1 MAMLN
6 GRLYRAAFVPFLFAL
21 GIAAFSLGS
30 RPLPLTSTLA
40 PDAFE
45 GAPAYSELQRLDAS
59 FPQRRPGSPSDEAL
73 ARYVAQKLEGLGGSA
88 GGGFSVHTYRFDAE
102 TVAGRQT
109 LTDVVARRAGST
121 GAAPI
126 LIVAHRDAARR
137 GSAAELSGT
146 AALLELARVFA
157 ERETK
162 RTIIIASTSGGS
174 GGDAGAAQLL
184 SGGGEL
190 GGAATAGA
198 GSAPLDAAIVLGD
211 VAGTRTRPP
220 IVVPYSDGVGSAP
233 LELQRTVDAAIT
245 QNVGIDPG
253 APSTLG
259 QLAHLAFP
267 LSVGEQGALD
277 ARGVP
282 AVLVQASGESGPA
295 RGAPVGGER
304 LELFGRAV
312 LSAVDA
318 LDTAPDVAPAMETDL
333 VLGRKTMPAWVLRL
347 LVLTL
352 LLPPLITVL
361 DGLAR
366 ARRRRLSVGR
376 STLWA
381 LSCAL
386 PFLSCAVLA
395 YLLGWLGV
403 LGATPAGAVL
413 PSALP
418 FGARAATAVAALVLT
433 FAFSWLLRGMLI
445 RRLGSDV
452 RPDPEMAGLALL
464 SVLVTIA
471 LLAWLGNPLTAL
483 LALPA
488 LHLWLALA
496 DPRRL
501 DIGRLPRRAVSLALV
516 VLGLAPLLLLVLFY
530 THQLGLGVGDVA
542 WMGVL
547 LLAAG
552 HVGVVGAILWSGAL
566 GCLAAAALVALDVL
580 PATVGVPS
588 VEAVEVTIR
597 GPLSYAGPGSLGG
610 TESALRR

>member
-21 GIAAFSLGS
+21 AIAAFSLGS

-45 GAPAYSELQRLDAS
+45 GAPAYSELQRLVAS
-59 FPQRRPGSPSDEAL
+59 FPQRRPGSPGDEGL
-73 ARYVAQKLEGLGGSA
+73 ARYVAQKLEGLGGTA
-88 GGGFSVHTYRFDAE
+88 GGGFSVHSYRFGAQTID
-102 TVAGRQT
+102 GQQT

-121 GAAPI
+121 SASPI
-126 LIVAHRDAARR
+126 LILAHRDAARR

-162 RTIIIASTSGGS
+162 RTIILASTSGGS
-174 GGDAGAAQLL
+174 GGDVGAAQLL
-184 SGGGEL
+184 ASTSEL
-190 GGAATAGA
+190 GGAATGGSA
-198 GSAPLDAAIVLGD
+198 SAPLDAAIVLGD
-211 VAGTRTRPP
+211 VAGTHTRPP
-220 IVVPYSDGVGSAP
+220 LVVPYSNGVGSAP
-233 LELQRTVDAAIT
+233 LQLQRTVAAAIT

-267 LSVGEQGALD
+267 LTVGEQGVLD

-282 AVLVQASGESGPA
+282 AVLVQASGESEPSS
-295 RGAPVGGER
+295 GAPVGSER
-304 LELFGRAV
+304 LEVFGRAV

-318 LDTAPDVAPAMETDL
+318 LDTAPDVTQTLDSGLML
-333 VLGRKTMPAWVLRL
+333 QHKTMPPWVLRL

-352 LLPPLITVL
+352 LAPALITVL

-366 ARRRRLSVGR
+366 ARRRRLAVGR

-386 PFLSCAVLA
+386 PFLGCAVFA

-403 LGATPAGAVL
+403 LDATPAGAVL
-413 PSALP
+413 PSALA
-418 FGARAATAVAALVLT
+418 FGAQAATAAVALVLS
-433 FAFSWLLRGMLI
+433 FALAWLLRGMLI

-452 RPDPEMAGLALL
+452 RGDPEVAGLALL
-464 SVLVTIA
+464 SVLLAVGV
-471 LLAWLGNPLTAL
+471 LAWIGNPLTAL

-496 DPRRL
+496 APERLGIGQRPRRV
-501 DIGRLPRRAVSLALV
+501 VSLVLV
-516 VLGLAPLLLLVLFY
+516 LLGLAPVLLLVLFY
-530 THQLGLGVGDVA
+530 AHQLGLGIGDVA

-547 LLAAG
+547 LLAGG
-552 HVGVVGAILWSGAL
+552 HIGLVGAILWSAAF
-566 GCLAAAALVALDVL
+566 GCVAAAALLAVDAMPV
-580 PATVGVPS
+580 PVGVLS
-588 VEAVEVTIR
+588 AGEVEVTIR
-597 GPLSYAGPGSLGG
+597 GPRSYAGPGSLGG

>member
-6 GRLYRAAFVPFLFAL
+6 GRLYRAAFVPFVIAL

-30 RPLPLTSTLA
+30 RPQPLTSTLA

-45 GAPAYSELQRLDAS
+45 GAPAYSELQGLDAS
-59 FPQRRPGSPSDEAL
+59 FPGRRPGSPGDEEL
-73 ARYVAQKLEGLGGSA
+73 ARVVAQKLEGLGGTA
-88 GGGFSVHTYRFDAE
+88 GGGFSVHTYRFGAE
-102 TVAGRQT
+102 TIAGEQT

-121 GAAPI
+121 SAAPI
-126 LIVAHRDAARR
+126 LIVAHRDAAGR
-137 GSAAELSGT
+137 GAAAELSGT

-162 RTIIIASTSGGS
+162 RTIILASTSGGS

-184 SGGGEL
+184 SGGGQL
-190 GGAATAGA
+190 GGAAMAG
-198 GSAPLDAAIVLGD
+198 GPGPPLDAAIVLGD
-211 VAGTRTRPP
+211 LAGTHTHAP
-220 IVVPYSDGVGSAP
+220 IVVPYSSGLGSAP
-233 LELQRTVDAAIT
+233 LELQRTVDAAIS

-253 APSTLG
+253 SPSALG

-295 RGAPVGGER
+295 SGAPVGRER

-318 LDTAPDVAPAMETDL
+318 LDTAPNVTPSMESDL

-352 LLPPLITVL
+352 LLPPLVAVL
-361 DGLAR
+361 DGVAR
-366 ARRRRLSVGR
+366 ARRRRLPVGR

-395 YLLGWLGV
+395 YLLGLLGV

-413 PSALP
+413 PGALP
-418 FGARAATAVAALVLT
+418 FGARAATAVAAIVLT
-433 FAFSWLLRGMLI
+433 FALSWLLRAMLI
-445 RRLGSDV
+445 RRLGSEV
-452 RPDPEMAGLALL
+452 WPHPEVAGLALL
-464 SVLVTIA
+464 SVLLAVA

-483 LALPA
+483 LAVPA

-496 DPRRL
+496 DPDRL
-501 DIGRLPRRAVSLALV
+501 DIGRLSRRAVSLALV
-516 VLGLAPLLLLVLFY
+516 VLGFAPLLLLVLFY
-530 THQLGLGVGDVA
+530 ARQLDLGVGDVA

-552 HVGVVGAILWSGAL
+552 HVGFFGAILWSAAL
-566 GCLAAAALVALDVL
+566 GCLAAAVLVALDVL
-580 PATVGVPS
+580 PAPAGVTS
-588 VEAVEVTIR
+588 AEALEVTIR
-597 GPLSYAGPGSLGG
+597 GPRSYAGPGSLGG

>member
-6 GRLYRAAFVPFLFAL
+6 GRLYRAAFVPFVIAL

-45 GAPAYSELQRLDAS
+45 GAPAYSELQHLNAS
-59 FPQRRPGSPSDEAL
+59 FPQRRPGSPGDEEL
-73 ARYVAQKLEGLGGSA
+73 ARDVAQKLEGLGGTA
-88 GGGFSVHTYRFDAE
+88 GGGFSVHTYRFHAN
-102 TVAGRQT
+102 TIAGEQT

-121 GAAPI
+121 SAAPI
-126 LIVAHRDAARR
+126 LIVAHRDAAGR
-137 GSAAELSGT
+137 GAAAELSGT
-146 AALLELARVFA
+146 AALMELARVFA

-162 RTIIIASTSGGS
+162 RTIILASTSGGS

-184 SGGGEL
+184 SGGEL
-190 GGAATAGA
+190 GGAAIA
-198 GSAPLDAAIVLGD
+198 GSPGPPLDAAIVLGD
-211 VAGTRTRPP
+211 LAGKRTRPP

-233 LELQRTVDAAIT
+233 LELQRTVAAAIT

-282 AVLVQASGESGPA
+282 AVLVQASGESGPSS
-295 RGAPVGGER
+295 GAPVSGER

-318 LDTAPDVAPAMETDL
+318 LDTAPDVTPSMETDL

-352 LLPPLITVL
+352 LLAPLVTVL

-366 ARRRRLSVGR
+366 ARRRRLAVGR

-395 YLLGWLGV
+395 YLLGWAGV

-413 PSALP
+413 PGALP
-418 FGARAATAVAALVLT
+418 FGAQAATAVAALVLT
-433 FAFSWLLRGMLI
+433 FALSWLLRAMLI

-452 RPDPEMAGLALL
+452 RPDPEVAGLALL
-464 SVLVTIA
+464 SVLLGVA
-471 LLAWLGNPLTAL
+471 LLAWFGNPLTAL

-488 LHLWLALA
+488 AHLWLALA
-496 DPRRL
+496 DPDRL
-501 DIGRLPRRAVSLALV
+501 DTGRLPRRAVSLALV
-516 VLGLAPLLLLVLFY
+516 VLGAAPLLLLVLFY
-530 THQLGLGVGDVA
+530 ARQLNLGAGDVA

-552 HVGVVGAILWSGAL
+552 HVGLFGAILWSAAL

-580 PATVGVPS
+580 PAPAGVPS
-588 VEAVEVTIR
+588 AKPAEVTIR

>member
-1 MAMLN
+1 MLN

-21 GIAAFSLGS
+21 AIAAFSLGS
-30 RPLPLTSTLA
+30 RPLALTSTLA

-59 FPQRRPGSPSDEAL
+59 FPGRRPGSPGDEEL

-88 GGGFSVHTYRFDAE
+88 GGGFSVHTYRFDAQ
-102 TVAGRQT
+102 TIDGRQT

-121 GAAPI
+121 SAPPI
-126 LIVAHRDAARR
+126 LILAHRDAAKR

-157 ERETK
+157 ARETK
-162 RTIIIASTSGGS
+162 RTIILASTSGGS

-184 SGGGEL
+184 SGASEL
-190 GGAATAGA
+190 GGAATAGS

-220 IVVPYSDGVGSAP
+220 FVVPYSDGVGSAP
-233 LELQRTVDAAIT
+233 LQLQRTVAAAIT
-245 QNVGIDPG
+245 QNVGLDPG

-267 LSVGEQGALD
+267 LTVGEQGALD

-282 AVLVQASGESGPA
+282 AVLVQASGERGPSS
-295 RGAPVGGER
+295 GAPVGRER
-304 LELFGRAV
+304 LEVFGRAV

-318 LDTAPDVAPAMETDL
+318 LDTAPDVTQAVETGL

-352 LLPPLITVL
+352 LAPVLITVL

-366 ARRRRLSVGR
+366 ARRRRLAVGR
-376 STLWA
+376 STLRA

-386 PFLSCAVLA
+386 PFLSCAVFA

-418 FGARAATAVAALVLT
+418 FGARAATAAVALVLT
-433 FAFSWLLRGMLI
+433 FAFAWLWRGMLV

-452 RPDPEMAGLALL
+452 RPDPEVAGLALL
-464 SVLVTIA
+464 SVLLTVA
-471 LLAWLGNPLTAL
+471 VLAWIGNPLTAL

-488 LHLWLALA
+488 LHLWLLLA
-496 DPRRL
+496 DPDRL
-501 DIGRLPRRAVSLALV
+501 EIGRSARRVVSVALV
-516 VLGLAPLLLLVLFY
+516 VLGVAPLLLLVLFY
-530 THQLGLGVGDVA
+530 AHQLGLGAGDVA

-547 LLAAG
+547 ALAG
-552 HVGVVGAILWSGAL
+552 GQIGLVGAILWSAAF
-566 GCLAAAALVALDVL
+566 GCVAAAAMVAVDALSA
-580 PATVGVPS
+580 PVGVPA
-588 VEAVEVTIR
+588 EEVEVTIR

>member
-1 MAMLN
+1 MLN
-6 GRLYRAAFVPFLFAL
+6 GRLYRAAFVPFLCAL

-45 GAPAYSELQRLDAS
+45 GAPAYSELQQLAAS
-59 FPQRRPGSPSDEAL
+59 FPGRRPGSPGDEGL
-73 ARYVAQKLEGLGGSA
+73 ARYVAQKLQGLGGSA
-88 GGGFSVHTYRFDAE
+88 GGGFSVHTYRFEAQTID
-102 TVAGRQT
+102 GRQT
-109 LTDVVARRAGST
+109 LTDVVAERAGST
-121 GAAPI
+121 SASPI
-126 LIVAHRDAARR
+126 LILAHRDAAAR
-137 GSAAELSGT
+137 GSEAELSGT

-162 RTIIIASTSGGS
+162 RTVILASTSGGS
-174 GGDAGAAQLL
+174 GGDAGVVHLL
-184 SGGGEL
+184 SSGGEL
-190 GGAATAGA
+190 VAAAGGS

-211 VAGTRTRPP
+211 VAATRARTP

-233 LELQRTVDAAIT
+233 LELQRTVAAAIM

-253 APSTLG
+253 APSALG

-267 LSVGEQGALD
+267 LSIGEQGALD

-282 AVLVQASGESGPA
+282 AVLVQASGERGPSSVT
-295 RGAPVGGER
+295 PVGRER
-304 LELFGRAV
+304 LEVFGRGV

-318 LDTAPDVAPAMETDL
+318 LDTAPDVTQSLETGL

-352 LLPPLITVL
+352 LLPALITIL

-366 ARRRRLSVGR
+366 ARRRRLAVGP
-376 STLWA
+376 STVWA

-386 PFLSCAVLA
+386 PFLCSAVFV
-395 YLLGWLGV
+395 YLLGWLGL

-413 PSALP
+413 PSALA
-418 FGARAATAVAALVLT
+418 FGARAATAAAALVLAFV
-433 FAFSWLLRGMLI
+433 FAWLLRGMLI
-445 RRLGSDV
+445 RRLGLEV
-452 RPDPEMAGLALL
+452 RPDPEVGALALV
-464 SVLVTIA
+464 SVLLAVA
-471 LLAWLGNPLTAL
+471 LLAWIGNPLAAL

-488 LHLWLALA
+488 LHLWLLLA
-496 DPRRL
+496 QGDRL
-501 DIGRLPRRAVSLALV
+501 EIGYRSRRAVSLAV
-516 VLGLAPLLLLVLFY
+516 VALGFAPLALLVLFY
-530 THQLGLGVGDVA
+530 AHELGLGAGDVA

-547 LLAAG
+547 LLAGG
-552 HVGVVGAILWSGAL
+552 HVGLVAAILWSGAF
-566 GCLAAAALVALDVL
+566 GCLVAAGMVAMDAL
-580 PATVGVPS
+580 PAPLGVPS
-588 VEAVEVTIR
+588 AEEAEVTIR

>member
-1 MAMLN
+1 MLN

-21 GIAAFSLGS
+21 AIAAFSLGS
-30 RPLPLTSTLA
+30 RPLALTSTLA

-59 FPQRRPGSPSDEAL
+59 FPGRRPGSPGDEEL

-88 GGGFSVHTYRFDAE
+88 GGGFSVHTYRFDAQ
-102 TVAGRQT
+102 TIDGRQT

-121 GAAPI
+121 SAPPI
-126 LIVAHRDAARR
+126 LILAHRDAAKR

-157 ERETK
+157 ARETK
-162 RTIIIASTSGGS
+162 RTIILASTSGGS

-184 SGGGEL
+184 SGTGEL
-190 GGAATAGA
+190 GGAATAGS

-220 IVVPYSDGVGSAP
+220 FVVPYSDGVGSAP
-233 LELQRTVDAAIT
+233 LQLQRTVAAAIT
-245 QNVGIDPG
+245 QNVGLDPG

-267 LSVGEQGALD
+267 LTVGEQGALD

-282 AVLVQASGESGPA
+282 AVLVQASGERGPSS
-295 RGAPVGGER
+295 GAPVGRER
-304 LELFGRAV
+304 LEVFGRAV

-318 LDTAPDVAPAMETDL
+318 LDTAPDVTQAVETGL

-352 LLPPLITVL
+352 LAPVLITVL

-366 ARRRRLSVGR
+366 ARRRRLAVGR
-376 STLWA
+376 STLRA

-386 PFLSCAVLA
+386 PFLSCAVFA

-418 FGARAATAVAALVLT
+418 FGARAATAALALALT
-433 FAFSWLLRGMLI
+433 FAFAWLWRGMLV

-452 RPDPEMAGLALL
+452 RPDPEVAGLALL
-464 SVLVTIA
+464 SVLLTVA
-471 LLAWLGNPLTAL
+471 VLAWIGNPLTAL

-488 LHLWLALA
+488 LHLWLLLA
-496 DPRRL
+496 DPDRL
-501 DIGRLPRRAVSLALV
+501 EIGRSARRVVSLALV
-516 VLGLAPLLLLVLFY
+516 VLGVAPLLLLVLFY
-530 THQLGLGVGDVA
+530 AHQLGLGAGDVA

-547 LLAAG
+547 ALAG
-552 HVGVVGAILWSGAL
+552 GQIGLVGAILWSAAF
-566 GCLAAAALVALDVL
+566 GCVAAAAMVAVDALSA
-580 PATVGVPS
+580 PVGVPT
-588 VEAVEVTIR
+588 EEVEVTIR